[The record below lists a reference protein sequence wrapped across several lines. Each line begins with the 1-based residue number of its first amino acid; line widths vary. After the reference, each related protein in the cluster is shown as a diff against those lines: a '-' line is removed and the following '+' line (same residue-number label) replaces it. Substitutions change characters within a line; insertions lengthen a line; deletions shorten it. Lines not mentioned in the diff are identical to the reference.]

1 MILYMIRHGET
12 DFNKQRRIQGQSD
25 IPLNAYGRELARKT
39 GKGLKDVGF
48 DLVITSPLIRAKET
62 AQLIA
67 GERDIP
73 FIEEPRIQ
81 EIAFGE
87 YEGLC
92 CSKDGYNIPDKN
104 FLAFF
109 DDPIHYQIPPKGE
122 SFQQIIERTGYFL
135 EELINKREY
144 AEKTILISTHGCALK
159 AILANVNH
167 TPIAQF
173 WGDGVHRNC
182 AVTILKVQD
191 GKTEVEEEGKI
202 YY

>member
-12 DFNKQRRIQGQSD
+12 DFNRQRRIQGQSD
-25 IPLNAYGRELARKT
+25 IPLNAWGRELARRT
-39 GKGLKDVGF
+39 GKGLEDVRF
-48 DLVITSPLIRAKET
+48 DLVVTSPLIRAKET
-62 AQLIA
+62 AQLIV
-67 GERDIP
+67 GEKSIP

-109 DDPIHYQIPPKGE
+109 DDPSHYQTPPKGE
-122 SFQQIIERTGYFL
+122 SFQQIIDRTGCFM
-135 EELINKREY
+135 EELINRGEY
-144 AEKTILISTHGCALK
+144 ADKTILISTHGCSLK
-159 AILANVNH
+159 AILANINH
-167 TPIAQF
+167 TPVEQF
-173 WGDGVHRNC
+173 WGEGVHRNC

-191 GKTEVEEEGKI
+191 GKIEVEEEGKVF
-202 YY
+202 Y